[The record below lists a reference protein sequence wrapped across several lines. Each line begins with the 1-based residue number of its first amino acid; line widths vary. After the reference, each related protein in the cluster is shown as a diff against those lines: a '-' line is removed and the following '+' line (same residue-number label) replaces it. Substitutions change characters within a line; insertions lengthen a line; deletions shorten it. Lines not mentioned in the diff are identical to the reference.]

1 METGCLQRG
10 RRSVRTVPAARRPP
24 ALVLCQSPRSE
35 RLVPVDDQ
43 VRVVVERLAFLRTLP
58 PAADPQFLLPR
69 PKGRS
74 SLLKSLRKT
83 LRDDAGRVGIQAHI
97 VPHQL
102 RHRCA
107 TSMLRAGVS
116 LPALMKLLGHHNAN
130 TTLLYVEVTQQDL
143 QREYQAAR
151 LTPRHLVPVPP
162 ALRDAAPPSRM
173 DATAVDA
180 ALTSTLRL
188 LDLYRQLFAPSRA
201 DKQFLLLSRRLTRIR
216 YLFEK
221 SSQGLAE
228 EK

>member
-1 METGCLQRG
+1 
-10 RRSVRTVPAARRPP
+10 
-24 ALVLCQSPRSE
+24 
-35 RLVPVDDQ
+35 
-43 VRVVVERLAFLRTLP
+43 
-58 PAADPQFLLPR
+58 
-69 PKGRS
+69 
-74 SLLKSLRKT
+74 
-83 LRDDAGRVGIQAHI
+83 
-97 VPHQL
+97 
-102 RHRCA
+102 
-107 TSMLRAGVS
+107 
-116 LPALMKLLGHHNAN
+116 MKLLGHHNAN
-130 TTLLYVEVTQQDL
+130 MTLLYVEVTQQDL